1 MEKLPIIIYREVR
14 IGLSMAALELLSIGL
29 INDMY
34 VESRNDDYKYA
45 QIATQEDFDRF

>member
-1 MEKLPIIIYREVR
+1 MTTPLFLLRCVQL
-14 IGLSMAALELLSIGL
+14 GLSMADLDLLSIGL